1 MDSLQQQITGVLTP
15 YVTSSFALHSLTAT
29 TGILAQI
36 IGGLSKL
43 PLAKVLDVWGRPQG
57 FIIMVVLLTIGI
69 IMMAATDSVE
79 MYAAAQVFYWVGYN
93 GSQYAL
99 SIFIADTSHLKNRG
113 LMFGFASSPYIVTTW
128 IGGPAAQRF
137 LEGVGYKWGFGTF
150 AIVTPVVNLPLFILF
165 VWNYRKAKKA
175 GLMPRRESN
184 RTTWQSIKHYAV
196 EFDLVGLL
204 LISAGLAL
212 FLLPF
217 SLYQRQA
224 NGWRSAMIFCMII
237 FGGLL
242 LIAFGVWE
250 RFYAPKKFI
259 PWELLTD
266 RTVFGAFVLSAV
278 LFVSFYL
285 WDAYF
290 YSFLQVVNN
299 QSVTQASYIF
309 NIYSIGACFWAIPT
323 GMYIRYTGRFKNI
336 ALFFGIPLTILGV
349 ALMIHFRRPDQNIGS
364 IVMCQIFIAVS
375 GGTLVICE
383 QLAAMAAASHQ
394 HVAVVIAIEGM
405 FSSVGGAIGS
415 TIASAIWQGVFPVKL
430 AEYLPAESQGDL
442 LKIYG
447 DLVTQLSYPVG
458 SPTRDAINRAYGDTQ
473 KLMVIASTAFLSLG
487 IVGVLM
493 WRNINVKDF
502 KQVKGRVA

>member
-237 FGGLL
+237 FG
-242 LIAFGVWE
+242 
-250 RFYAPKKFI
+250 
-259 PWELLTD
+259 
-266 RTVFGAFVLSAV
+266 VFS
-278 LFVSFYL
+278 
-285 WDAYF
+285 
-290 YSFLQVVNN
+290 
-299 QSVTQASYIF
+299 
-309 NIYSIGACFWAIPT
+309 
-323 GMYIRYTGRFKNI
+323 
-336 ALFFGIPLTILGV
+336 
-349 ALMIHFRRPDQNIGS
+349 
-364 IVMCQIFIAVS
+364 
-375 GGTLVICE
+375 
-383 QLAAMAAASHQ
+383 
-394 HVAVVIAIEGM
+394 
-405 FSSVGGAIGS
+405 
-415 TIASAIWQGVFPVKL
+415 
-430 AEYLPAESQGDL
+430 
-442 LKIYG
+442 
-447 DLVTQLSYPVG
+447 
-458 SPTRDAINRAYGDTQ
+458 
-473 KLMVIASTAFLSLG
+473 
-487 IVGVLM
+487 
-493 WRNINVKDF
+493 
-502 KQVKGRVA
+502 

>member
-1 MDSLQQQITGVLTP
+1 MGLRHLRHRYTSGEPTP
-15 YVTSSFALHSLTAT
+15 FHPVCLELSQGEESWLDAKAREQPYNVAVHQALCCGIRPGRTTIDISWAGPVPSAFQLVSTSSQWLEISNDLLH
-29 TGILAQI
+29 
-36 IGGLSKL
+36 
-43 PLAKVLDVWGRPQG
+43 D
-57 FIIMVVLLTIGI
+57 
-69 IMMAATDSVE
+69 
-79 MYAAAQVFYWVGYN
+79 
-93 GSQYAL
+93 
-99 SIFIADTSHLKNRG
+99 HLR
-113 LMFGFASSPYIVTTW
+113 
-128 IGGPAAQRF
+128 
-137 LEGVGYKWGFGTF
+137 
-150 AIVTPVVNLPLFILF
+150 
-165 VWNYRKAKKA
+165 
-175 GLMPRRESN
+175 
-184 RTTWQSIKHYAV
+184 
-196 EFDLVGLL
+196 
-204 LISAGLAL
+204 
-212 FLLPF
+212 
-217 SLYQRQA
+217 
-224 NGWRSAMIFCMII
+224 
-237 FGGLL
+237 GLL